1 MGNKI
6 GKTAGKSATKTR
18 FTLSGGSKL
27 LNGPS
32 SSFIYK
38 GILALGDG
46 VGIMGSRESLAT
58 AVSMNSHQCLL
69 INNDSTSS
77 EENLCQQGVTLQL
90 TRDISSSSNNS
101 QTKLEESDQEHGV
114 DKVCKV
120 PWLLIEG
127 RMVYCVDGPD

>member
-27 LNGPS
+27 LNGQVL
-32 SSFIYK
+32 IYK

-77 EENLCQQGVTLQL
+77 EEDLCQQGVTLQL

-114 DKVCKV
+114 DKVCII

-127 RMVYCVDGPD
+127 RMVCCFDGPG